1 MKTFLRSLLFLSLF
15 QFGFS
20 QNSGKIKPGIWAGEL
35 QLTTVE
41 KLPFGL
47 EIKKTKSSYTFTVLN
62 ADERIELTA
71 SNVINDSIRVQFPL
85 FNSELVFKVHSKKHL
100 QGYWINHNK
109 SNYRVPFKAKPSK
122 GNRFE
127 EIAYEETKQFGGK
140 WEAEFSKDGQDA
152 YPALGIFKQSN
163 DKITGTFL
171 TETGDYRFLEGNVY
185 GNQLLLSCF
194 DGSHAFLFKG
204 IKKPD
209 GTIDGKFFSGNHW
222 ESEWKAI
229 KNDSFELPNP
239 DSITYVK
246 DNSAELSFKFNDI
259 NGKVYNYP
267 NEQLKDKVVIIQFM
281 GTWCP
286 NCMDETRFFKE
297 MYDKYHAQGLE
308 IVSIC
313 YEVGDNYDQYV
324 SRVEAYKERLALDFT
339 FLIGGKASKNLASEQ
354 FPMLSSVSSF
364 PTSLFIGKDGTIQR
378 IHTGFNGPGTGIYYT
393 DYTKKT
399 EELIQLLLQ
408 D

>member
-1 MKTFLRSLLFLSLF
+1 MKTFLLSILFFTTFYS
-15 QFGFS
+15 GFA
-20 QNSGKIKPGIWAGEL
+20 QNIGKIKPGNWLGEL
-35 QLTTVE
+35 QLSTNE

-47 EIKKTKSSYTFTVLN
+47 EIKKNKSYYSFTVLN
-62 ADERIELTA
+62 ADERILLTA
-71 SNVINDSIRVQFPL
+71 SSVVNDSIHVQFPL
-85 FNSELVFKVHSKKHL
+85 FNSELVFKVHSKKDL

-109 SNYRVPFKAKPSK
+109 VNYRVPFKAKPLK

-127 EIAYEETKQFGGK
+127 EIAYQETKQFGGK
-140 WEAEFSKDGQDA
+140 WEAEFSKDGQDP

-171 TETGDYRFLEGNVY
+171 TETGDYRYLEGNVY

-204 IKKPD
+204 IKTID
-209 GTIDGKFFSGNHW
+209 GTIEGKFFSGKHW

-229 KNDSFELPNP
+229 KNESFELPNP
-239 DSITYVK
+239 DSITYLK
-246 DNSAELSFKFNDI
+246 DNSNELNFKFNDI
-259 NGKVYNYP
+259 TGKTYTYP
-267 NEQLKDKVVIIQFM
+267 NEQLKNKVVIIQFM

-286 NCMDETRFFKE
+286 NCMDETHFFKE
-297 MYDKYHAQGLE
+297 MYDKYHAEGLE
-308 IVSIC
+308 VISIC

-324 SRVEAYKERLALDFT
+324 NRITSYKEKLDLEFT
-339 FLIGGKASKNLASEQ
+339 FLIGGTASKNLASEQ

-378 IHTGFNGPGTGIYYT
+378 IHTGFNGPGTGNYYT
-393 DYTKKT
+393 EYIKKT
-399 EELIQLLLQ
+399 EELIQQLLKN
-408 D
+408 